1 MLTSFWLCLF
11 IIKLCSCD
19 DIYKQVGFTKE
30 DTYYL
35 LKMLKKKKDLL
46 GYGSKVIKKVLDLSK
61 VTKYDDLSLKNKDK
75 KNLNY
80 QKLLKNLKLLA

>member
-1 MLTSFWLCLF
+1 
-11 IIKLCSCD
+11 
-19 DIYKQVGFTKE
+19 
-30 DTYYL
+30 
-35 LKMLKKKKDLL
+35 MLKKKKDLL